1 MNTDFVVMVRQT
13 HHERHCILS
22 LRRELS
28 RTLVEGSV
36 ERLSGLQKF
45 IIMQNQSSTSI
56 INNNASKVNALKF
69 IVLLGVVSLFA
80 DITYEGARSIN
91 GQYLAILGA
100 SATTVGIVAGFGEL
114 IGYSLRL
121 VSGYISDRIGRYWA
135 ITLFGYTLNMLA
147 VPALAL
153 AGRWEIAAVLI
164 IMERIGKAIRT
175 PARDA
180 MLSYAT
186 KEIGRGK
193 GFGLHEALD
202 QIGAVLGPLIVGG
215 VLYFKGGYR
224 TSFVTLLVPAFMAI
238 SVLVTARWLYPQ
250 PRNLEVAQPELE
262 TKGFPKK
269 FWLYL
274 TAVALIAA
282 GYADF
287 PLIAYHFKK
296 VSIVSDTWIPV
307 FYAIAMGVD
316 AIAALLFGY
325 LFDRKGISIL
335 IIVSLFSML
344 FAPLVFLGGF
354 AFALAG
360 MALWGM
366 GMGAQESIM
375 RAAIADM
382 VPINRRG
389 TGYGI
394 FKTGYGIFWF
404 LGSALMGLLYDI
416 SLMSLII
423 FSVAA
428 QLASIPLL
436 VLVRKK
442 SD

>member
-1 MNTDFVVMVRQT
+1 
-13 HHERHCILS
+13 
-22 LRRELS
+22 
-28 RTLVEGSV
+28 
-36 ERLSGLQKF
+36 
-45 IIMQNQSSTSI
+45 MQNQSKPITSTH
-56 INNNASKVNALKF
+56 NNSKATAIKF

-80 DITYEGARSIN
+80 DVTYEGARSIN
-91 GQYLAILGA
+91 GPYLVLLGA
-100 SATTVGIVAGFGEL
+100 SATTVGIVAGLGEL

-121 VSGYISDRIGRYWA
+121 VSGYISDKIGRYWL
-135 ITLFGYTLNMLA
+135 ITLFGYSLNMLA

-153 AGRWEIAAVLI
+153 AGRWEIAALLMVT
-164 IMERIGKAIRT
+164 ERIGKAIRT

-180 MLSYAT
+180 MLSHAT

-202 QIGAVLGPLIVGG
+202 QIGAVLGPLAIAG
-215 VLYFKGGYR
+215 VLYFREGYR
-224 TSFVTLLVPAFMAI
+224 TGYVVLFVPAIMAI

-274 TAVALIAA
+274 IAVALIAA

-296 VSIVSDTWIPV
+296 ASTVPDTWIPL

-316 AIAALLFGY
+316 AIAALFFGY

-335 IIVSLFSML
+335 VIASFSSMF
-344 FAPLVFLGGF
+344 FAPLVFLGSF
-354 AFALAG
+354 SLALIG

-375 RAAIADM
+375 RAAIAEM
-382 VPINRRG
+382 VPVNRRG

-394 FKTGYGIFWF
+394 FNTGYGIFWF
-404 LGSALMGLLYDI
+404 FGSALMGILYDI
-416 SLMSLII
+416 SLISLIA
-423 FSVAA
+423 FSVVA

-436 VLVRKK
+436 ILVKKK
-442 SD
+442 SG